1 MLLYEKRRI
10 PEWSYFKIKDDC
22 FYLKQLHKSVV
33 RGATSQG
40 VGEGGWGGVGGIL
53 CPPLKIE
60 QKRHEI

>member
-10 PEWSYFKIKDDC
+10 PEWCYFKIKDDC

-33 RGATSQG
+33 REWGRG
-40 VGEGGWGGVGGIL
+40 VGVGGIL